1 MRVNRSS
8 SYSYIEEEDTSSQTG
23 AKACSGVKRT
33 RLVKKQ
39 EDTSSLSESSENSN
53 LERPEHSK
61 FNFRKPD
68 FSSAESS
75 EELKIKPDHGKR
87 HEHFGKEFP
96 FGLEDTYSTDST
108 DASQEESFSSPH
120 PKFPPPPKR
129 SENSGGLEAL
139 FKSLLD
145 NLSSTDLTNE
155 SDSTETS
162 QDELNALFEVLKEK
176 ISEFNQDDSS
186 TQNVSFYHRHGRNR
200 KSEDATTTSNTIA
213 VV

>member
-8 SYSYIEEEDTSSQTG
+8 TYSYIEEEDTSSQTG

-61 FNFRKPD
+61 FNFRKPE
-68 FSSAESS
+68 FSSSDDSGEYV
-75 EELKIKPDHGKR
+75 KR
-87 HEHFGKEFP
+87 HEHFGKEKPQFP
-96 FGLEDTYSTDST
+96 FGLKDTYSTDST
-108 DASQEESFSSPH
+108 DSSQEESVSPPP

-145 NLSSTDLTNE
+145 NLSSTDSMDE
-155 SDSTETS
+155 SDSTESS
-162 QDELNALFEVLKEK
+162 QDELEALFEVLKEK
-176 ISEFNQDDSS
+176 IAEFNQDDSS
-186 TQNVSFYHRHGRNR
+186 TQNVSFYHRHGRDR
-200 KSEDATTTSNTIA
+200 KSEDTTTTSNTIA